1 MSGKCGFTRA
11 PQPQIKF
18 ENSQKLSSDD
28 VEKDKQAAQKASQN
42 NCLETHESQVKH
54 DYQSIDVVI
63 KQTKTR
69 CTTLK
74 KIIDEVEPKISCDDD
89 ETRQTVSQLK
99 ELWRKSQ
106 IGLSQ
111 LLIRKCCF
119 HLLQDDHLYVYYYAN
134 ELLKIA
140 EDLSSSEL
148 IQIVN
153 VYFSKKFVINIDRQ
167 RTHVFDLDNEENIR
181 MFMENTRESLTL
193 TKEFSLLY
201 KLDHHFSES
210 CEFQLSL
217 DLNNRLLK
225 IACEIINVYYI
236 VRVLRNLAHL
246 YLLLG
251 KYDKSYAVMKKMS
264 DWKFLPDID
273 KSVLFCNLSVVEL
286 LKSKYNDSL
295 KHAKMSLNLALNIQ
309 EPSHKGCA
317 FGNIGLAYEYM
328 GRYKEAIEPYELC
341 LDVGMGAKNSR
352 VVNNGLC
359 NLGRAYQG
367 LGNSVKAKEYY
378 LKALNTERPTK
389 AFWCDTEE
397 FRFSPDYLLAKLRI
411 KDGEWQESEKL
422 LRQVIDRCEGLRK
435 SIDDSLTKITFNQTQ
450 RKPYQLLQ
458 HVLIQSGNVMEAL
471 LVAEKGRARD
481 FFDRIEKERDFRI
494 DSVDD
499 LLNMIEQKKIAVM
512 FISNLEEVGKLYFWL
527 ISSRGKLLKHYSIP
541 STEYHEIFTNLDFAL
556 RKTQGRY
563 KIEIRGDINCGRK
576 YNCFSPLVSQSIELV
591 EQWLVKKEKDEPQ
604 GDFDD
609 SKKIEKNKAAVK
621 PFHGNDAVVEDVEL
635 FSQPVNCLKNE
646 ENAIINDCNTRFRSP
661 TETCSS
667 LAEQIEKLSN
677 LLVKPIEKE
686 LEAMMNQENND
697 DKPKLLIV
705 PQWKT
710 FNVPF
715 SALKLRS
722 KPLCYDLTILEAF
735 SFESFEYSCST
746 KRTTSESKNSPLG
759 NALVVGNPTHE
770 INLQFAEDEA
780 YAVGE
785 MLNVK
790 PLIRNEATKTAVM
803 RLITTARVIHFACH
817 GNSDGSA
824 LALANCGGNL
834 SDSDVLM
841 TKDDV
846 EKLKINADL
855 VVLSACNTARGSIKS
870 EGVVGVARAFQLAG
884 ARSVVTALWAIPD
897 EATKCFM
904 KHFYRKLIDGKTVA
918 DAVRATQVFMLDDKK
933 FNDVVNWGS
942 FVVLGANPSVMK
954 LV

>member
-1 MSGKCGFTRA
+1 M
-11 PQPQIKF
+11 
-18 ENSQKLSSDD
+18 
-28 VEKDKQAAQKASQN
+28 
-42 NCLETHESQVKH
+42 
-54 DYQSIDVVI
+54 
-63 KQTKTR
+63 
-69 CTTLK
+69 
-74 KIIDEVEPKISCDDD
+74 
-89 ETRQTVSQLK
+89 K
-99 ELWRKSQ
+99 ELWRESQ

-111 LLIRKCCF
+111 LLFRKCCF
-119 HLLQDDHLYVYYYAN
+119 HLRQDDHLYVYYYAN

-140 EDLSSSEL
+140 EDLSLSEL
-148 IQIVN
+148 KQFVN
-153 VYFSKKFVINIDRQ
+153 VYFSKKFVINIDKL
-167 RTHVFDLDNEENIR
+167 RTHAFNVDSYNEENVC

-193 TKEFSLLY
+193 EIEFSLLFTLY
-201 KLDHHFSES
+201 HRFLVS

-225 IACEIINVYYI
+225 IACETINVDYI
-236 VRVLRNLAHL
+236 MEMLCNLANL
-246 YLLLG
+246 YLILG
-251 KYDKSYAVMKKMS
+251 KYDTSYAVMKIMS

-273 KSVLFCNLSVVEL
+273 KCVLFCNLSVVEL

-295 KHAKMSLNLALNIQ
+295 KHAEVSLDLALNIE
-309 EPSHKGCA
+309 EPSHKACA

-341 LDVGMGAKNSR
+341 LDVGMDAKNSR

-378 LKALNTERPTK
+378 CEALNTERPAK

-397 FRFSPDYLLAKLRI
+397 FRFSPDYLLAKLKI

-435 SIDDSLTKITFNQTQ
+435 SIKDSLTKITFNQTQ

-458 HVLIQSGNVMEAL
+458 HVLMQSGKVMEAL

-481 FFDRIEKERDFRI
+481 FFDRIEKGRDFPI

-512 FISNLEEVGKLYFWL
+512 FISNLEEVGKLHFWL

-591 EQWLVKKEKDEPQ
+591 EQWLVKKEKDEAQ

-621 PFHGNDAVVEDVEL
+621 PFYGNDSVVEDVEL
-635 FSQPVNCLKNE
+635 FSQPVNCPKNE
-646 ENAIINDCNTRFRSP
+646 ENAIRNDCNTRFSSP
-661 TETCSS
+661 TATCSS

-686 LEAMMNQENND
+686 LEAMKQEDND

-705 PQWKT
+705 PQWKA

-722 KPLCYDLTILEAF
+722 KPLCYDFTILEAF
-735 SFESFEYSCST
+735 SFESFEYSCSA
-746 KRTTSESKNSPLG
+746 KRTISENKNSPLG

-780 YAVGE
+780 YAVGK
-785 MLNVK
+785 MLSVK

-803 RLITTARVIHFACH
+803 RLLTTARVIHFACH
-817 GNSDGSA
+817 GNLDGSA
-824 LALANCGGNL
+824 LALADCGGNL
-834 SDSDVLM
+834 
-841 TKDDV
+841 
-846 EKLKINADL
+846 
-855 VVLSACNTARGSIKS
+855 R
-870 EGVVGVARAFQLAG
+870 
-884 ARSVVTALWAIPD
+884 
-897 EATKCFM
+897 
-904 KHFYRKLIDGKTVA
+904 
-918 DAVRATQVFMLDDKK
+918 
-933 FNDVVNWGS
+933 
-942 FVVLGANPSVMK
+942 
-954 LV
+954 